1 MRQEKGTKVKFS
13 IMLQHFAH
21 SVDFAGLILQYLL
34 QLSVGTI
41 SEGHRLGLTPSHN
54 RHNKVLWDGEVHQE
68 RAKPW
73 SSIYE
78 LLRSRSYAKQ
88 GHPKVTGFIEP
99 HVITPSR
106 QLGKRFVCSRLLP
119 LQPITEQPATKTTR

>member
-13 IMLQHFAH
+13 IMLQHLAH
-21 SVDFAGLILQYLL
+21 NLDFAGSILQYLL

-41 SEGHRLGLTPSHN
+41 SEGHCLGLQPIHN
-54 RHNKVLWDGEVHQE
+54 RGNKVSWDGEVHQE

-73 SSIYE
+73 SAIYE

-88 GHPKVTGFIEP
+88 GHPKVTGFIGS
-99 HVITPSR
+99 HVIAPSG
-106 QLGKRFVCSRLLP
+106 QLGKRLICSRLLA